1 MAPSSSAGAGI
12 PTLIDCWRV
21 RDLQR
26 FRAVLKGGPAAA
38 GLNSSGH
45 NQHASSSSYSKSPTY
60 HSYGGNSYGSWNSGQ
75 IAPAPPS
82 EVNRR
87 DHYGRTA
94 LHLIASSDE
103 GISIDF
109 LLALLSHPSCNV
121 NVQDGESGE

>member
-1 MAPSSSAGAGI
+1 
-12 PTLIDCWRV
+12 
-21 RDLQR
+21 
-26 FRAVLKGGPAAA
+26 VLKGGPAAA

-60 HSYGGNSYGSWNSGQ
+60 HSHGGNSYGSWNSGQ